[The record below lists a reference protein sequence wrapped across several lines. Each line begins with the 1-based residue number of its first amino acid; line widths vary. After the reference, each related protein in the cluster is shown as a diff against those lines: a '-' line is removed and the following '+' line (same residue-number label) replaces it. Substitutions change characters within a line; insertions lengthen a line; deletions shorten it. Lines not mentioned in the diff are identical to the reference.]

1 MQFIAWSLIAWPRAQ
16 STIKDGL
23 MLRKILISCVLVM
36 PLPAAAQAVPA
47 ATTAA
52 GAPAGQKEK
61 LICRSDSET
70 GSIIAKKKRCYTR
83 AEWDQHAQGARDV
96 TDRLL
101 DDNRTRPSGQ

>member
-1 MQFIAWSLIAWPRAQ
+1 
-16 STIKDGL
+16 
-23 MLRKILISCVLVM
+23 MLRKMFMLGVLAV
-36 PLPAAAQAVPA
+36 PLPAVAQATPGTKPA
-47 ATTAA
+47 AASA
-52 GAPAGQKEK
+52 ERQREK